1 MAVCIAVWRHAY
13 DEVCN
18 FQANDIMHEEW
29 KFVDIIGEVS
39 VQLSVNLMKFILM
52 RTQCVVKL
60 VMITNGLLSLSDV
73 QFTRSDVH
81 GASTFMCTH
90 WVCFYDFNHF
100 LFFIFCTSWCTITI
114 LFVILETRVE
124 CFTILRWVTPR
135 AWHWHWHYHCY
146 CYDCYNNYF
155 FCSRYYRSR
164 GLKTK
169 KT

>member
-1 MAVCIAVWRHAY
+1 
-13 DEVCN
+13 VCN

-90 WVCFYDFNHF
+90 
-100 LFFIFCTSWCTITI
+100 
-114 LFVILETRVE
+114 
-124 CFTILRWVTPR
+124 
-135 AWHWHWHYHCY
+135 
-146 CYDCYNNYF
+146 
-155 FCSRYYRSR
+155 
-164 GLKTK
+164 
-169 KT
+169 